1 MHEDYDGLELHH
13 SVVSEKT
20 QEVSYYDYSYDPDDP
35 CEEEM
40 GSIL

>member
-1 MHEDYDGLELHH
+1 VHEDYDGLELHH
-13 SVVSEKT
+13 AVSEKT